1 MAKIKYVAEMIVYKQ
16 SFLLIS
22 FLHYIS
28 ALKQINQMNYKTK
41 NIIYWISTGLMCALF
56 LFSAVMYITRT
67 AEVKGFFQLLNYP
80 TYLVFPLATAKILG
94 IIAVLSNK
102 SKLLKEW
109 AYAGFFF
116 DAVLATM
123 SHIDAKDGSEMMAIA
138 AIILVIVSRLFW
150 KK

>member
-1 MAKIKYVAEMIVYKQ
+1 
-16 SFLLIS
+16 
-22 FLHYIS
+22 
-28 ALKQINQMNYKTK
+28 
-41 NIIYWISTGLMCALF
+41 MCALF
-56 LFSAVMYITRT
+56 LFSAMMYLTRPE
-67 AEVKGFFQLLNYP
+67 EVKGFFQSLNYP
-80 TYLVFPLATAKILG
+80 TYLVYPLAIAKILG
-94 IIAVLSNK
+94 IIAVLTNK

-123 SHIDAKDGSEMMAIA
+123 AHLDAKDGSEMMAIV